1 MITRILFLILAI
13 SFLAACCPTGTTVV
27 LIPDP
32 GGKVGQVAVSTK
44 AGSTVLTRANESS
57 NAIKA
62 ERAPS
67 RAVQL
72 SEEKINAMFAE
83 TLAKEPLPPDHYT
96 FHFETGKADILPE
109 DNAQLPK
116 AKTAIELRK
125 PCDVSVIGH
134 ADRVGNNEMNYGIST
149 KRAQA
154 VANALTGMGVEGS
167 CMKDIRFYG
176 ESDPVVPTADEV
188 AEPLNRRVEVEIR

>member
-1 MITRILFLILAI
+1 MITRILFLMFTASL
-13 SFLAACCPTGTTVV
+13 LAACCHTGTTVV
-27 LIPDP
+27 LVPDP
-32 GGKVGQVAVSTK
+32 NGKVGRVEVKTK
-44 AGSTVLTRANESS
+44 AGTSVLTHS
-57 NAIKA
+57 NDGTEADVVAEAPTKPHHVSDEDIK
-62 ERAPS
+62 E
-67 RAVQL
+67 
-72 SEEKINAMFAE
+72 MFAE
-83 TLAKEPLPPDHYT
+83 TLAKEPLPPEHYI

-134 ADRVGNNEMNYGIST
+134 ADRVGNNEMNFGIST

-154 VANALTGMGVEGS
+154 VANALTGMGVDES